1 MNKYILF
8 SLGLFGISLFLL
20 LWEGLLI
27 GHLIRQVKR
36 LEEEVQVRVFDKHP
50 VSPLRSRS
58 KLWGVKHILM
68 ALLREEGYE
77 LFYLPRKEEP
87 ERLILQREGKEVDKN
102 E

>member
-1 MNKYILF
+1 MDKYILF
-8 SLGLFGISLFLL
+8 SLVLFGILLVLL
-20 LWEGLLI
+20 LWQGLLI
-27 GHLIRQVKR
+27 GRLIRQVRR
-36 LEEEVQVRVFDKHP
+36 LEKETQVRVFEKHP

-87 ERLILQREGKEVDKN
+87 ERFILQREGKEVDKN